1 MRPRSEPQHPD
12 VVVRKGRLRPPLRP
26 SCAAADYV
34 RSVSTRRLILILT
47 MAGALALPGCSSG
60 GGSPAE
66 PAASATEGGDA
77 RADLEHIHGLG
88 IDPGDRTLFVATH
101 NGLYRAKEGQRRV
114 EPVGEVGQD
123 IMGFSVVA
131 RDRFIGSG
139 HPALTQDLPPHLG
152 LIESRDGGRSWANVS
167 LLGEADFHVLRSSGR
182 RVYGFD
188 STQGRLMVS
197 SSGGRDWQQRRPPA
211 AMFDL
216 AISPDDRDRI
226 VVSTE
231 RGLFASGDAGRRW
244 RPLSSTLAGLLAWP
258 RDGLHLVGGDGTVR
272 RSTDG
277 GATFE
282 RVGQV
287 AGPPSALAAAG
298 QELYVALGDG
308 TVVRS
313 GDGGRTWAVRATP

>member
-1 MRPRSEPQHPD
+1 M
-12 VVVRKGRLRPPLRP
+12 V
-26 SCAAADYV
+26 
-34 RSVSTRRLILILT
+34 ILT
-47 MAGALALPGCSSG
+47 VCGALALPGCSSG
-60 GGSPAE
+60 GGSAAE
-66 PAASATEGGDA
+66 RAAPATEGGDA
-77 RADLEHIHGLG
+77 RAGLEHIHGLG
-88 IDPGDRTLFVATH
+88 VDPGDGTLFVATH
-101 NGLYRAKEGQRRV
+101 NGLYSAQDGQRRV

-139 HPALTQDLPPHLG
+139 HPAPTQDLPPHLG

-197 SSGGRDWQQRRPPA
+197 SSGGRDWQQRTPPA

-216 AISPDDRDRI
+216 AIAPGDPDRI

-231 RGLFASGDAGRRW
+231 RGLFASRDGGRRW

-258 RDGLHLVGGDGTVR
+258 EDGLYLVGADGTVQ
-272 RSTDG
+272 RSSDG
-277 GATFE
+277 GETFE
-282 RVGQV
+282 RVGRV
-287 AGPPSALAAAG
+287 AGPPSALTAAG
-298 QELYVALGDG
+298 DELYVALGDG

-313 GDGGRTWAVRATP
+313 GDGGTTWAVRATP

>member
-1 MRPRSEPQHPD
+1 M
-12 VVVRKGRLRPPLRP
+12 
-26 SCAAADYV
+26 
-34 RSVSTRRLILILT
+34 STRRLLT
-47 MAGALALPGCSSG
+47 LLTVCGAVGLPGCSSRD
-60 GGSPAE
+60 E
-66 PAASATEGGDA
+66 PAAAPAADGGDA
-77 RADLEHIHGLG
+77 RAGLQHIHGLG
-88 IDPGDRTLFVATH
+88 VDPGDGTLFVATH
-101 NGLYRAKEGQRRV
+101 DGLYSAREGRRRV

-139 HPALTQDLPPHLG
+139 HPAPAQEDLPPNLG
-152 LIESRDGGRSWANVS
+152 LIASRDRGRTWASVS

-188 STQGRLMVS
+188 GIQGRLMVS

-216 AISPDDRDRI
+216 AIAPDDPDRI

-231 RGLFASGDAGRRW
+231 RGLFASRDAGRRW
-244 RPLSSTLAGLLAWP
+244 RPLSSTEAGLLAWP
-258 RDGLHLVGGDGTVR
+258 QDGLSLVGADGTVQ
-272 RSTDG
+272 RSSDG
-277 GATFE
+277 GATFD

-287 AGPPSALAAAG
+287 AGPPSALTAAG
-298 QELYVALGDG
+298 GELYVALGDG

-313 GDGGRTWAVRATP
+313 ADGGATWAVRATP